1 MCQEMLLESS
11 NQHDETAAAGEQI
24 KLHAHQKDPKGPCKS
39 SKFQG
44 VSFNAQN
51 KFWEA
56 FVWDSKKKRDPR
68 NNAVIPKRRKRTG
81 GQWYLGMYDS
91 QEEAAQ
97 ICDKVCIKLGRY
109 KGLDGTGPCPLNFP
123 LSTYARDIEEM
134 KECSTEPIEE
144 YIRRLRASYSVGFV
158 RGKVDKRGVSGP
170 RTDSAKYM
178 AKFCYRDLDTKRKVH
193 IHLGSFEDKVEAG
206 KCFDKAAIFYKT
218 RAVALTNFPEIS
230 YTKEEIEAFGRQLE
244 AKRQKTRG

>member
-1 MCQEMLLESS
+1 MLEPGNQGEES
-11 NQHDETAAAGEQI
+11 AAAGEQI
-24 KLHAHQKDPKGPCKS
+24 KLYARPKDPKGPSKT

-56 FVWDSKKKRDPR
+56 YVWDLNKKRDPR
-68 NNAVIPKRRKRTG
+68 KNAVIPKRRKRTG

-91 QEEAAQ
+91 QEEAAW
-97 ICDKVCIKLGRY
+97 IHDKVFIKLGRH
-109 KGLDGTGPCPLNFP
+109 KELDGTEPCPLNFP
-123 LSTYARDIEEM
+123 LSTYAADIEEM
-134 KECSTEPIEE
+134 KECGTEPIEE
-144 YIRRLRASYSVGFV
+144 YIRRLRATYSVGFV
-158 RGKVDKRGVSGP
+158 RGKVDKRGVSDR
-170 RTDSAKYM
+170 RTNSGKYVARLCFKDS
-178 AKFCYRDLDTKRKVH
+178 DTNRKVN

-206 KCFDKAAIFYKT
+206 KCYDKAAIFYKT

-244 AKRQKTRG
+244 AKRQKTRA